1 MMTIIEIRLIM
12 VCIYFVNTV
21 KAYMMLMSMPVT
33 ELQRNLKISK
43 KLFKWYCLKYLL
55 KLLKWEI
62 GLGQL
67 IHFSWRDFWGG
78 DRVAGGGGF
87 GVFAVGCWL
96 SLMVIRA
103 MLRKY
108 MALSK
113 NWIFILYLHSS
124 KIWDTMEVLKRNYL
138 ICTSFY
144 LWWNVSE
151 DNTSKLQDSCY
162 QLKSCRFGINSPYYS
177 NKFVIVIHRLWSVD
191 CRTWTCIE

>member
-67 IHFSWRDFWGG
+67 MHFSWRDFWGG
-78 DRVAGGGGF
+78 DRVAGGVF
-87 GVFAVGCWL
+87 GVFAVGGWL

-124 KIWDTMEVLKRNYL
+124 KNLKYDESTQAELLNLYIFLLVVKCKWGQHLKITRFL
-138 ICTSFY
+138 LSTKILSF
-144 LWWNVSE
+144 WH
-151 DNTSKLQDSCY
+151 KLT
-162 QLKSCRFGINSPYYS
+162 LLFK
-177 NKFVIVIHRLWSVD
+177 
-191 CRTWTCIE
+191 

>member
-78 DRVAGGGGF
+78 DRVAGGVF
-87 GVFAVGCWL
+87 GVFALGGWL